1 MSGAFADFVGS
12 CMGAA
17 AHLGTVWGI
26 LAGCCVAAGIA
37 LASERG
43 ER

>member
-1 MSGAFADFVGS
+1 MIANLVGS
-12 CMGAA
+12 AMDAA

-26 LAGCCVAAGIA
+26 LAGCGIATAIA